1 MKGLFYSIM
10 IALLMIPILALII
23 FYSQNITPSN
33 IDINIRANELQY
45 FSESIE
51 DDLSRFLQINGKR
64 ALVAAINFTVT
75 NGIGLKDAQ
84 TNLTDVIKYGTLN
97 DTKIFADQKNLSEW
111 VQSIRDIASKSGF
124 DINLT
129 VLTFNV
135 TQNDSFSVLFSTTV
149 LINISDSTTKMG
161 ISKNM
166 SAAGAVSIEGMQDP
180 SYQIKTGGTVFRNIK
195 KSPFNK
201 NTAPLAGVW
210 NLSNLTS
217 AIKDGY
223 YYSSTKGASFLDRL
237 EDNASL
243 SPKYNTSLECSAIGC
258 GLESFVYLPSLTNP
272 GTSLSDLDYQYWT
285 SVNGHL
291 LNSSK
296 DYNPPLDSI
305 YSWFK
310 IDCSSAT
317 DYGIS
322 SLLNTTC

>member
-10 IALLMIPILALII
+10 IALLIIPILALII

-33 IDINIRANELQY
+33 IDTNIRANELQY

-51 DDLSRFLQINGKR
+51 EDLARFLQINGKR
-64 ALVAAINFTVT
+64 ALVAAVNFTIT
-75 NGIGLKDAQ
+75 NGFGLDNASLR
-84 TNLTDVIKYGTLN
+84 LTEVIKNGTLYGN
-97 DTKIFADQKNLSEW
+97 PTFIDQKNLSEW
-111 VQSIRDIASKSGF
+111 VQSIRNIASRSNF
-124 DINLT
+124 DVNLT

-149 LINISDSTTKMG
+149 LINISDPTTEMG

-166 SAAGAVSIEGMQDP
+166 SAAEAVSIENIQDP
-180 SYQIKTGGTVFRNIK
+180 LYQIKTSGTVFRNIK

-223 YYSSTKGASFLDRL
+223 YYSSTKGPSFLDRL
-237 EDNASL
+237 EDKVTL
-243 SPKYNTSLECSAIGC
+243 SQPY
-258 GLESFVYLPSLTNP
+258 GLESIVYLPSLTNP
-272 GTSLSDLDYQYWT
+272 DTSLSDLDYQYWT
-285 SVNGHL
+285 NIDGYL

-310 IDCSSAT
+310 IDCSAAT

-322 SLLNTTC
+322 SLLNTAC

>member
-10 IALLMIPILALII
+10 IALLMIPILALIT
-23 FYSQNITPSN
+23 FYSQSTTPSN
-33 IDINIRANELQY
+33 IDTNIRANELQY

-51 DDLSRFLQINGKR
+51 EDLSRFLQINGKR
-64 ALVAAINFTVT
+64 ALVAAVNFTVT

-84 TNLTDVIKYGTLN
+84 TNLTEIIKYGTLN
-97 DTKIFADQKNLSEW
+97 GTKVFADQKNLSEW
-111 VQSIRDIASKSGF
+111 IQGIRDIASESSF

-135 TQNDSFSVLFSTTV
+135 TQNDSFSVLFNTTV
-149 LINISDSTTKMG
+149 LLNISDIATKMG

-166 SAAGAVSIEGMQDP
+166 SVAEAVSIESMQDP
-180 SYQIKTGGTVFRNIK
+180 LYQIKTSGTVFRNIK

-201 NTAPLAGVW
+201 NTIPLAGVW

-223 YYSSTKGASFLDRL
+223 YYSSTKGPSFLDRL
-237 EDNASL
+237 EGKVTL
-243 SPKYNTSLECSAIGC
+243 SQPY
-258 GLESFVYLPSLTNP
+258 GLESFVYLPSLINP
-272 GTSLSDLDYQYWT
+272 DTSLSDLDYQYWT
-285 SVNGHL
+285 NVNGYL

-296 DYNPPLDSI
+296 DYSPVLDPI

-310 IDCSSAT
+310 IDCSAAT

-322 SLLNTTC
+322 SLLNTAC